1 MPSFFSGNDCS
12 WGLEGFHWRTS
23 RKDLRNWRLRPILWR
38 RCHEQNLNEIWRPH
52 TPSLFQI
59 STPLI
64 TYKKQLVSSSSQI
77 VTNCSLPTRYKPLLF
92 HHQGHLL
99 FWVFKNEIKETW
111 FELQQKKI
119 LIISLL
125 FKVRLFYKQ
134 KPLSKLIA
142 AWTLS
147 AILATP
153 KSWEA
158 SQPKI

>member
-1 MPSFFSGNDCS
+1 M
-12 WGLEGFHWRTS
+12 
-23 RKDLRNWRLRPILWR
+23 
-38 RCHEQNLNEIWRPH
+38 
-52 TPSLFQI
+52 
-59 STPLI
+59 
-64 TYKKQLVSSSSQI
+64 
-77 VTNCSLPTRYKPLLF
+77 TRYKLLKSSISLEDF
-92 HHQGHLL
+92 EGLL
-99 FWVFKNEIKETW
+99 AFLVAEFEFDKNQAKPW
-111 FELQQKKI
+111 LQQKKI